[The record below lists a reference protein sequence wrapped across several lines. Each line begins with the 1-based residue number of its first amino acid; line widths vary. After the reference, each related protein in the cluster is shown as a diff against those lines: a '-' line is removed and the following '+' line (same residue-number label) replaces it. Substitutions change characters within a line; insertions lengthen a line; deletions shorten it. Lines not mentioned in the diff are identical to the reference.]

1 MILRLNGPVEVAPL
15 LRVMLTGIAVNRDS
29 FMADIKDGALSLVV
43 VAGCLL
49 EAELALLTDT
59 DV

>member
-1 MILRLNGPVEVAPL
+1 MV
-15 LRVMLTGIAVNRDS
+15 
-29 FMADIKDGALSLVV
+29 DIKDGALQWLVA
-43 VAGCLL
+43 VASYLL

>member
-1 MILRLNGPVEVAPL
+1 
-15 LRVMLTGIAVNRDS
+15 
-29 FMADIKDGALSLVV
+29 MADIKDGALQWLVV

-49 EAELALLTDT
+49 ETELALLTDT